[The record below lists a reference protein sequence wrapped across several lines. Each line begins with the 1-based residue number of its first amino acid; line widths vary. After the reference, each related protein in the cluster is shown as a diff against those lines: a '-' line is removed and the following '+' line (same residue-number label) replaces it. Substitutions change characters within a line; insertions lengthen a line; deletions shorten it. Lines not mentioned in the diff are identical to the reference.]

1 MRVPIPMV
9 TIIQSGRS
17 APGKLNC
24 VKEFMVV
31 PKPGMPIA
39 DVCFD
44 ILDFSFTCWFDTFK
58 LLCSCPKPNSYFL
71 INEIKVCTKELWK
84 LIKYIYCGT
93 LHVFCEIAIRGG
105 HCLQKNKINFRWSKI
120 HFVCRVWNTARKST
134 AMWPKP

>member
-31 PKPGMPIA
+31 PKTGMPIA

-44 ILDFSFTCWFDTFK
+44 ILDCSFTC
-58 LLCSCPKPNSYFL
+58 
-71 INEIKVCTKELWK
+71 
-84 LIKYIYCGT
+84 
-93 LHVFCEIAIRGG
+93 
-105 HCLQKNKINFRWSKI
+105 
-120 HFVCRVWNTARKST
+120 
-134 AMWPKP
+134 

>member
-39 DVCFD
+39 DVIKFWYFRLQFD
-44 ILDFSFTCWFDTFK
+44 M
-58 LLCSCPKPNSYFL
+58 L
-71 INEIKVCTKELWK
+71 IW
-84 LIKYIYCGT
+84 
-93 LHVFCEIAIRGG
+93 HV
-105 HCLQKNKINFRWSKI
+105 
-120 HFVCRVWNTARKST
+120 
-134 AMWPKP
+134 

>member
-44 ILDFSFTCWFDTFK
+44 ILD
-58 LLCSCPKPNSYFL
+58 LL
-71 INEIKVCTKELWK
+71 IW
-84 LIKYIYCGT
+84 
-93 LHVFCEIAIRGG
+93 HVQIAM
-105 HCLQKNKINFRWSKI
+105 F
-120 HFVCRVWNTARKST
+120 
-134 AMWPKP
+134 MP

>member
-44 ILDFSFTCWFDTFK
+44 ILDCSFTCWFDMFK
-58 LLCSCPKPNSYFL
+58 LL
-71 INEIKVCTKELWK
+71 
-84 LIKYIYCGT
+84 
-93 LHVFCEIAIRGG
+93 
-105 HCLQKNKINFRWSKI
+105 HCMF
-120 HFVCRVWNTARKST
+120 
-134 AMWPKP
+134 MP

>member
-44 ILDFSFTCWFDTFK
+44 ILDCSFTCSNCYIV
-58 LLCSCPKPNSYFL
+58 CSCPKPNSYFL
-71 INEIKVCTKELWK
+71 INEIKVCNKEL
-84 LIKYIYCGT
+84 
-93 LHVFCEIAIRGG
+93 
-105 HCLQKNKINFRWSKI
+105 
-120 HFVCRVWNTARKST
+120 
-134 AMWPKP
+134 